1 MTQTGAPCWP
11 NWPDAGSNTA
21 DIMARSIG
29 LTPVL
34 YDYLLS
40 VSPPEHPL
48 LVRLREETAGMQGA
62 GMQIGRDQGA
72 LFQLLVHAA
81 GVKRYL
87 EVGVYTGYSSLSVG
101 LALPP
106 EGRITACDISP
117 DYTAVARRYWAEA
130 GIADRVDLRLGPAQE
145 TLAALTAAG
154 QAGTYDLAFVDADK
168 TGYAG
173 YHEQVL
179 ALLRPGGLVAYDNV
193 LWGGSVIDTTD
204 QSGDTRALR
213 DFNAALARDPRI
225 TMAMLPVGDGVTLA
239 VKR

>member
-1 MTQTGAPCWP
+1 
-11 NWPDAGSNTA
+11 
-21 DIMARSIG
+21 MARSIG
-29 LTPVL
+29 LKPEL

-48 LVRLREETAGMQGA
+48 LARLREETVGMPGA

-72 LFQLLVHAA
+72 LFQLLVHAL

-106 EGRITACDISP
+106 DGQITACDISP
-117 DYTAVARRYWAEA
+117 DYTAVARRYWTEA
-130 GIADRVDLRLGPAQE
+130 GIDGRVDLRLGPAAE
-145 TLAALTAAG
+145 TLKGLIAAG
-154 QAGTYDLAFVDADK
+154 RSGTYDLAFVDADK

-179 ALLRPGGLVAYDNV
+179 TLLRPGGLVAYDNV
-193 LWGGSVIDTTD
+193 LWGGSVIDSAD
-204 QSGDTRALR
+204 QSDDTRALR
-213 DFNAALARDPRI
+213 DFNRTLAKDKRI
-225 TMAMLPVGDGVTLA
+225 SMTMLPVGDGVTLA

>member
-1 MTQTGAPCWP
+1 
-11 NWPDAGSNTA
+11 
-21 DIMARSIG
+21 MARSIG
-29 LTPVL
+29 LTPPL

-48 LVRLREETAGMQGA
+48 LARLREETAALPGA

-72 LFQLLVHAA
+72 LFQLLVRAT
-81 GVKRYL
+81 GVTRYL
-87 EVGVYTGYSSLSVG
+87 EVGVFTGYSSLSVG

-106 EGRITACDISP
+106 DGRITACDISA
-117 DYTAVARRYWAEA
+117 DYTAMARRYWAEA
-130 GIADRVDLRLGPAQE
+130 GFAARVDLRLGPAAE
-145 TLAALTAAG
+145 TLNHLIAEG
-154 QAGTYDLAFVDADK
+154 QAGAYDFAFVDADK

-193 LWGGSVIDTTD
+193 LWGGNVIDSED
-204 QSGDTRALR
+204 RSADTQALR
-213 DFNAALARDPRI
+213 DFNTALAKDKRI
-225 TMAMLPVGDGVTLA
+225 VMAMLPIGDGVTLA

>member
-1 MTQTGAPCWP
+1 
-11 NWPDAGSNTA
+11 
-21 DIMARSIG
+21 MARSIG
-29 LTPVL
+29 LKPEL

-48 LVRLREETAGMQGA
+48 LARLREETAGMTGA

-72 LFQLLVHAA
+72 LFQLLVHAL

-87 EVGVYTGYSSLSVG
+87 EIGVYTGYSSLSVG

-106 EGRITACDISP
+106 DGSITACDVSAE
-117 DYTAVARRYWAEA
+117 YTAVARRYWAEA
-130 GIADRVDLRLGPAQE
+130 GIAGHVDLRLGPAAE
-145 TLAALTAAG
+145 TLADLIAAG
-154 QAGTYDLAFVDADK
+154 RSGFYDFAFVDADK

-179 ALLRPGGLVAYDNV
+179 ALLRTGGMVAYDNV
-193 LWGGSVIDTTD
+193 LWGGSVIDPAD
-204 QSGDTRALR
+204 RSDDTKALR
-213 DFNAALARDPRI
+213 EFNARLAQDRRI
-225 TMAMLPVGDGVTLA
+225 VMTMLPVGDGVTLA

>member
-1 MTQTGAPCWP
+1 
-11 NWPDAGSNTA
+11 
-21 DIMARSIG
+21 MARSIG
-29 LTPVL
+29 LKPEL

-48 LVRLREETAGMQGA
+48 LARLHEETAGMPGA

-72 LFQLLVHAA
+72 LFQVLVRAL

-101 LALPP
+101 LALPRD
-106 EGRITACDISP
+106 GRITACDVSP

-130 GIADRVDLRLGPAQE
+130 GIADRVDLRLAPAAE
-145 TLAALTAAG
+145 TLAGLIKGG
-154 QAGTYDLAFVDADK
+154 QASTYDFAFVDADK

-179 ALLRPGGLVAYDNV
+179 ALLRPGGMVAYDNV
-193 LWGGSVIDTTD
+193 LWGGSVIDPAD
-204 QSGDTRALR
+204 QSDDTRALR
-213 DFNAALARDPRI
+213 DFNAALAKDSRI
-225 TMAMLPVGDGVTLA
+225 TMTMLPVGDGVTLA

>member
-1 MTQTGAPCWP
+1 
-11 NWPDAGSNTA
+11 
-21 DIMARSIG
+21 MARSIG
-29 LTPVL
+29 LKPEL
-34 YDYLLS
+34 YEYLLS

-48 LVRLREETAGMQGA
+48 LSRLREETAGMPGA

-72 LFQLLVHAA
+72 LFQLLVHAL

-106 EGRITACDISP
+106 DGHITACDVSP

-130 GIADRVDLRLGPAQE
+130 GIADRVDLRLGPAAE
-145 TLAALTAAG
+145 TLASFVADGRSGA
-154 QAGTYDLAFVDADK
+154 YDFAFVDADK

-193 LWGGSVIDTTD
+193 LWGGSVVDPSD
-204 QSGDTRALR
+204 QSDDTKALR
-213 DFNAALARDPRI
+213 AFNTALAQDRRI
-225 TMAMLPVGDGVTLA
+225 TMTMLPVGDGVTLA

>member
-1 MTQTGAPCWP
+1 
-11 NWPDAGSNTA
+11 
-21 DIMARSIG
+21 MARSIG
-29 LTPVL
+29 LTPPL

-48 LVRLREETAGMQGA
+48 LVRLRAETAALPGA

-72 LFQLLVHAA
+72 LFQVLTRAL

-87 EVGVYTGYSSLSVG
+87 EVGVFTGYSSLSVG

-106 EGRITACDISP
+106 DGHITACDVSAE
-117 DYTAVARRYWAEA
+117 YTAVARRYWAKA
-130 GIADRVDLRLGPAQE
+130 GIDSRVDLRLGPAAA
-145 TLAALTAAG
+145 TLAALIAAG
-154 QAGTYDLAFVDADK
+154 QGGSYDFAFVDADK

-193 LWGGSVIDTTD
+193 LWGGSVIDGNNR
-204 QSGDTRALR
+204 SEDTLALR
-213 DFNAALARDPRI
+213 DFNAMLAADSRI
-225 TMAMLPVGDGVTLA
+225 IMAMLPIGDGVTLA